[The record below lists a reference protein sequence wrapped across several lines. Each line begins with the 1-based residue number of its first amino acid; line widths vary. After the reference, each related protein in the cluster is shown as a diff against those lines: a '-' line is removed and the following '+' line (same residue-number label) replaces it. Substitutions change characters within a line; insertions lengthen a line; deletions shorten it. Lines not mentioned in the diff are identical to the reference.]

1 MYACLTMSSLAML
14 AYMLD
19 TLIKLNKA
27 CLSIKLK
34 YKATYV
40 ADLRLVGHSCKRRT
54 LRLLRFAILS
64 RAGSISCV
72 SSSLLESISMLLLKL
87 A

>member
-14 AYMLD
+14 ACMPD

-27 CLSIKLK
+27 YLSAKLK
-34 YKATYV
+34 YRAACV
-40 ADLRLVGHSCKRRT
+40 ADLRLVGHSCERRT
-54 LRLLRFAILS
+54 LRLLRSAILS
-64 RAGSISCV
+64 RAGSISYV